1 MNKKTGKRAVGS
13 PNRFT
18 TKKLVELQAK
28 LTTKTLANKVTRM
41 IIMIAAAENN
51 ALGKNNELVWHLQMI
66 LSGLKPNIRSSHNN
80 GNFEAFLDLYPIEHM

>member
-66 LSGLKPNIRSSHNN
+66 LSGLKP
-80 GNFEAFLDLYPIEHM
+80 